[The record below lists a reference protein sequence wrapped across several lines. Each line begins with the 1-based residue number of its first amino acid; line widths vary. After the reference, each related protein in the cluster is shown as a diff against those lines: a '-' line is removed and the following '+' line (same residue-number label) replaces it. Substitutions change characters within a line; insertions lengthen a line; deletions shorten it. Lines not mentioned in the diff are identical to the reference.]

1 MTYCLDTSFLVDFL
15 RGDPAAVARAR
26 QFEELQERRHVP
38 APAAYELLES
48 ALVRGERHL
57 ARAVALL
64 DAMDILPTDLRVASD
79 AARIG
84 SEGRTRGYSIVGIDI
99 LIAASARVNHL
110 VLVTRD
116 KAFSHVH
123 GLAVEPY

>member
-15 RGDPAAVARAR
+15 RGDPAAVTRAR
-26 QFEELQERRHVP
+26 QLEERQDRRYVP
-38 APAAYELLES
+38 APAAYELLEG

-57 ARAVALL
+57 SRAVALL
-64 DAMDILPTDLRVASD
+64 DAMDILPTDLQVASD

-84 SEGRTRGYSIVGIDI
+84 FEGRRKGYTIIGIDI

-116 KAFSHVH
+116 KAFSHVR

>member
-15 RGDPAAVARAR
+15 RGDPAAVRKAR
-26 QFEELQERRHVP
+26 QLEDLQVRRSVP
-38 APAAYELLES
+38 APAAYELLEG
-48 ALVRGERHL
+48 ALGRGERHL

-64 DAMDILPTDLRVASD
+64 DSVDIIPTDLRVASD

-84 SEGRTRGYSIVGIDI
+84 AEGRRKGYTIVGIDI

-110 VLVTRD
+110 VLLTRD